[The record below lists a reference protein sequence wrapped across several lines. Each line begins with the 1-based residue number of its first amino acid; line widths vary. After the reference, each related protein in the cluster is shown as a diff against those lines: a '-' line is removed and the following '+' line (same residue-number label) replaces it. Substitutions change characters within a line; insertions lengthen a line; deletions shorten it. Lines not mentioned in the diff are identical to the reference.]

1 MISLNK
7 ISSFQYSKS
16 LFRMF
21 VNASIVSCKIRD
33 LKEKK
38 TMYDVHWQIVS
49 LFWEV
54 INLLSRLVYG
64 P

>member
-38 TMYDVHWQIVS
+38 TTYEVHWQIVS